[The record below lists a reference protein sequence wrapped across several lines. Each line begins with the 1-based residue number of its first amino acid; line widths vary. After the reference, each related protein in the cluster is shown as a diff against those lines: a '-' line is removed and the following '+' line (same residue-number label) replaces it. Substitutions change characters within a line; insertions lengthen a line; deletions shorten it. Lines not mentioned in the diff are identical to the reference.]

1 MLFVPSGKPSRGDS
15 MPSNRREFLTRAA
28 RALGSGALCTSTAAP
43 KDLLATVA
51 WPEEL
56 FGKALFAKMK
66 WFNEPA
72 SATQSGDQLVV
83 RTKPKTDYWRKTFYD
98 YRSEE
103 HTSEL
108 QSRFDLVCRLL
119 LEKKNSSDCLPAAFS
134 HVMA

>member
-72 SATQSGDQLVV
+72 SATQSGDQL
-83 RTKPKTDYWRKTFYD
+83 DRKST
-98 YRSEE
+98 
-103 HTSEL
+103 
-108 QSRFDLVCRLL
+108 RL
-119 LEKKNSSDCLPAAFS
+119 NSSHTVISYAVFCLKKKKHEDTSPIKTRS
-134 HVMA
+134 P

>member
-83 RTKPKTDYWRKTFYD
+83 R
-98 YRSEE
+98 RSEE

-108 QSRFDLVCRLL
+108 QSRGHLVCRLL
-119 LEKKNSSDCLPAAFS
+119 L
-134 HVMA
+134 